1 MARKPQS
8 NGAVPDGWEMVQPT
22 TAATTPP
29 AADPV
34 APPPPDQSGAPP
46 APDAG
51 AGLPPGFQPV
61 DGAPPAAKPDPRFGG
76 LPLATTGPELMANL
90 RKLTARRA
98 PAATIMSYMDAS
110 NVPMEGRGFDPD
122 VGKKYDAWLRANPGK
137 RPTIN
142 WSLGPPVKGPNK
154 TSGGQAFFDGVK
166 SGSLFGWDDEIS
178 GQGAALG
185 NWLGRNTPVNRLLG
199 VFGRKLD
206 EGSGDWATDAERE
219 RAGRDQEKTDA
230 WNEHPVLYG
239 TGYATGVVPTLALPG
254 GRVANAAT
262 KTGRVAGAAGVGG
275 LYGAISGAGNDSNDR
290 IGGAEAGGA
299 GGALF
304 GTLAPPLARF
314 GGKLLYRAG
323 DATGINALVR
333 DGLSGALDT
342 LQSRAPQNVQDLAS
356 RLATRRQQG
365 FADNPLVDLVDEPG
379 AATIR
384 AAASRNTPGR
394 TAAVD
399 FANAR
404 RANVQ
409 DETARIARNISP
421 TSEPTADVVGRIEKS
436 RSALADDQY
445 AQFRDTPVPVTP
457 DLRRVL
463 DTGAGRK
470 ALAGA
475 IETSDNPAEVAGFL
489 SALKRGNEPSELDR
503 VMSLLPEGMAPAA
516 RDQVRA
522 QLTAQGVKAGEPL
535 PTFTVDMLDRVK
547 RGLQARSNSPD
558 ASGQSRIL
566 NQMVGTLISEGEKA
580 APGYGAARGNFKAA
594 SGLVDAA
601 DTGTRALTGGN
612 PDEAVA
618 ANRALS
624 DEPTPMMKTRDV
636 PGTLTVDAP
645 PTTSE
650 AALEKMAQDHAD
662 QYGIPLDQ
670 ARTEIKGYLGD
681 RDPKSF
687 TSTDTKVAYTL
698 PDGRKITGTISRA
711 PGSRDGV
718 INIDGVP
725 NWDDV
730 RNTYGTGTM
739 RDMIYALRQQ
749 MPDLDNLRGFRVTGT
764 KAGTAASEA
773 NTGMAGVSVK
783 PQIVAGPS
791 ARSIART
798 AARRQFENT
807 ANESPRS
814 ALGLADKTAVGT
826 NMLNRM
832 ESLVGPDAANTMR
845 AEAGTVRSRYDRAQ
859 YVSPNTGSQTATRG
873 ADADLVGGLIDF
885 GLNAASGGKVGLVRA
900 VARHLNNAGI
910 GNRNAERLVT
920 LALDPA
926 RVDDAIA
933 YLARK
938 TDKQTARKIVM
949 SIAAA
954 QGGGRASAA
963 PLDSTQP
970 SGRELTDP
978 INLEDPVN

>member
-1 MARKPQS
+1 MR
-8 NGAVPDGWEMVQPT
+8 VPS
-22 TAATTPP
+22 AT
-29 AADPV
+29 
-34 APPPPDQSGAPP
+34 
-46 APDAG
+46 
-51 AGLPPGFQPV
+51 L
-61 DGAPPAAKPDPRFGG
+61 
-76 LPLATTGPELMANL
+76 LA
-90 RKLTARRA
+90 
-98 PAATIMSYMDAS
+98 YQQAS
-110 NVPMEGRGFDPD
+110 NSPVNPQGFTPAM
-122 VGKKYDAWLRANPGK
+122 GKKYDQWLASNPK
-137 RPTIN
+137 VRPNIN
-142 WSLGPPVKGPNK
+142 WTLGPPVKGPDK
-154 TSGGQAFFDGVK
+154 TGTGQAAFDGLK
-166 SGSLFGWDDEIS
+166 SSALFGWDDEIS

-230 WNEHPVLYG
+230 WNEHPIAYG
-239 TGYATGVVPTLALPG
+239 TGYAGGIIPTLALPG
-254 GRVANAAT
+254 GRVANFAT

-275 LYGAISGAGNDSNDR
+275 VYGAVSGAGNDSDNR
-290 IGGAEAGGA
+290 GEGAMIGGGEGA
-299 GGALF
+299 VLGPVF
-304 GTLAPPLARF
+304 GKLAPLAVR
-314 GGKLLYRAG
+314 GTGKILYRLG
-323 DATGINALVR
+323 DATGVNALVR
-333 DGLSGALDT
+333 GGLSGLSSLAD
-342 LQSRAPQNVQDLAS
+342 RAPQDPAALTAK
-356 RLATRRQQG
+356 LDARRALG
-365 FADNPLVDLVDEPG
+365 FTDNPLVDLVDEPG

-394 TAAVD
+394 TQAVD
-399 FANAR
+399 FANTR

-409 DETARIARNISP
+409 GDTARLAENIAP

-436 RSALADDQY
+436 RTALADDQY
-445 AQFRDTPVPVTP
+445 AQFRDNPVAVTP

-475 IETSDNPAEVAGFL
+475 IETSDNPTEVAGFL

-522 QLTAQGVKAGEPL
+522 QLTAQGVKPGEPL
-535 PTFTVDMLDRVK
+535 PTFTLDMLDRVK

-566 NQMVGTLISEGEKA
+566 NQMVGTLIGEGEKA
-580 APGYGAARGNFKAA
+580 APGYAAARGNFKAA
-594 SGLVDAA
+594 SALVDAA
-601 DTGTRALTGGN
+601 DTGTGALSGGN
-612 PDEAVA
+612 PDEAIA

-624 DEPTPMMKTRDV
+624 DEPTPMMKTRD
-636 PGTLTVDAP
+636 PAGTLTLDGP

-650 AALEKMAQDHAD
+650 AALDKMAQDHAD

-687 TSTDTKVAYTL
+687 LSADTKVAYTL
-698 PDGRKITGTISRA
+698 PDGRKITGTITRA

-725 NWDDV
+725 DWDDV

-764 KAGTAASEA
+764 KAGPSAGATNS
-773 NTGMAGVSVK
+773 GMASVSTQ

-791 ARSIART
+791 ARSVARV

-807 ANESPRS
+807 AGKNPRA
-814 ALGLADKTAVGT
+814 ALGLADEAANGT
-826 NMLNRM
+826 NFLNRTSALIGD
-832 ESLVGPDAANTMR
+832 EG
-845 AEAGTVRSRYDRAQ
+845 AGRIRDQAKVVRDRYERAQ
-859 YVSPNTGSQTATRG
+859 YVSPNTGSQTQTRG
-873 ADADLVGGLIDF
+873 QDAAGALLDF
-885 GLNAASGGKVGLVRA
+885 GLNAASGGKIGIVKA

-910 GNRNAERLVT
+910 GDRNAERLVDM
-920 LALDPA
+920 ALDPN
-926 RVDDAIA
+926 RVDEAIA
-933 YLARK
+933 YLGRK
-938 TDKQTARKIVM
+938 TDKTNARRIVM
-949 SIAAA
+949 SII
-954 QGGGRASAA
+954 ASQNPARETTSG
-963 PLDSTQP
+963 LDNAKSERQ
-970 SGRELTDP
+970 LTDP
-978 INLEDPVN
+978 INLEEPVN